1 MTCPFLIC
9 FKEIRSM
16 LLNGV
21 KRIFNALLLLKKT
34 KEIVLWTFQYK
45 YYNYCYLLCTTC
57 LLQWLG
63 LVLGLLCLTPL
74 TTFQVISW
82 RSVLLVKE
90 TWVPQVTGKLYHIM
104 LYRVHLV
111 ELTTLVVIGTDCIG
125 SCKSNYH
132 MIMTTMAPLSWS
144 FK

>member
-57 LLQWLG
+57 
-63 LVLGLLCLTPL
+63 TPAMVRISVRVVVFDA
-74 TTFQVISW
+74 TYNISVISW

-90 TWVPQVTGKLYHIM
+90 TWLPDGNHGPTASHWQ
-104 LYRVHLV
+104 
-111 ELTTLVVIGTDCIG
+111 TLSHNVVSSTPRRTHNVSGDR
-125 SCKSNYH
+125 H
-132 MIMTTMAPLSWS
+132 WLHR
-144 FK
+144 